1 MNEEDEESESIDQ
14 FQRQVNS
21 QEDARNKRKKGKA
34 QKTTPR
40 DYQTPTDRG

>member
-34 QKTTPR
+34 
-40 DYQTPTDRG
+40 